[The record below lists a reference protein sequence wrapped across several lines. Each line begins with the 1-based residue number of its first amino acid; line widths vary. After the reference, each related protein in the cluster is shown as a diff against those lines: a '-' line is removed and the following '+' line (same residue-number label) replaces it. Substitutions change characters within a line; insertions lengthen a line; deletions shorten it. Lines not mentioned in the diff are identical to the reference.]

1 MSFVVATT
9 PAARDRGLAAGKLV
23 PAFAPAVGGRGGGK
37 PDLAQGGGSDPSGV
51 PAAQDAL
58 RRALAAILSLGRDAR
73 AAAGDRRRRG
83 ARRRRPQRPGRRA
96 GHAAGAPCRATSRAA
111 PTSPTIAGL
120 VAEHDVV
127 GIVVGLPRT
136 LAGREG
142 PAAEA
147 ARAFAAALAGHLEA
161 ARVAVPLEFADERL
175 TTVVATRQMRESGR
189 KGRRQRAVVDQV
201 AAVAILQGWLD
212 ARR

>member
-1 MSFVVATT
+1 MRTRGRRLGIDVGAVRVGVALSDPDGVLAT
-9 PAARDRGLAAGKLV
+9 PLRTVPRDVAHGT
-23 PAFAPAVGGRGGGK
+23 
-37 PDLAQGGGSDPSGV
+37 DLA
-51 PAAQDAL
+51 
-58 RRALAAILSLGRDAR
+58 
-73 AAAGDRRRRG
+73 
-83 ARRRRPQRPGRRA
+83 
-96 GHAAGAPCRATSRAA
+96 
-111 PTSPTIAGL
+111 TIAAL

-147 ARAFAAALAGHLEA
+147 ARAFATALSGHLEA
-161 ARVAVPLEFADERL
+161 AHVAVPLEFTDERL